1 MWPAFILVQ
10 GIVNVE
16 RDNTLHEDSHFAKR
30 AFAMLL
36 REYARER

>member
-16 RDNTLHEDSHFAKR
+16 RDDTLHEGSHFAKR
-30 AFAMLL
+30 AYAMLL
-36 REYARER
+36 SEYALER